1 VLFAWEPDEPESS
14 NPKSYTT
21 YWRDVAGDAMQ
32 DLDWV
37 DWQSVA
43 DTMGWDLAEIT
54 EASTSSS
61 ACARALVYEVVA
73 SHYGWHEIDNY
84 PDRRDL
90 REMRKLLPGMLK
102 GMRSN
107 AKRGPARKRDLEFAG
122 YRFTASPEGTRVHRE
137 LLKPRVAGEDYG
149 ADPLGDGTFRMVPS
163 GDVVDYAERERRLR
177 KYHNNPRRLTAKQF
191 QEYFPELSREDAETI
206 AAQARSAEA
215 QNEPLARDW
224 NADAVDRVFEVLE
237 QSLSD
242 AGESAYFGVEPIRG
256 QHWDGYYGDTVALY
270 LNSGDQYNATLLYDA
285 VKGRFM
291 LTTRGDFV
299 ERAPKSYGNY

>member
-1 VLFAWEPDEPESS
+1 
-14 NPKSYTT
+14 
-21 YWRDVAGDAMQ
+21 
-32 DLDWV
+32 
-37 DWQSVA
+37 
-43 DTMGWDLAEIT
+43 
-54 EASTSSS
+54 
-61 ACARALVYEVVA
+61 
-73 SHYGWHEIDNY
+73 
-84 PDRRDL
+84 
-90 REMRKLLPGMLK
+90 MLK

-122 YRFTASPEGTRVHRE
+122 YQFTASPEGMRVHRE

-177 KYHNNPRRLTAKQF
+177 KYHNNSRRLTAKQF
-191 QEYFPELSREDAETI
+191 QEFFPELSREDAETI
-206 AAQARSAEA
+206 AEQARSAEG
-215 QNEPLARDW
+215 

-256 QHWDGYYGDTVALY
+256 KYWDNYYGDTVALY
-270 LNSGDQYNATLLYDA
+270 LNSGDTYNATLLYDA

-291 LTTRGDFV
+291 LTTMGDFV
-299 ERAPKSYGNY
+299 ERAPKRYGIY